1 MDGIPVQAV
10 EQTMPDPNAVG
21 ACRRPALPWPPVFL
35 RSQEPARRVPSF
47 RWRLETS
54 DCQLMTICPRQMVSV
69 CVRQKNGPAAFP
81 LPLLPFP
88 ALQIHSLQI
97 LAVNTPIFPLGKE
110 LSVGCRRVFLYQFY
124 KEAD

>member
-1 MDGIPVQAV
+1 
-10 EQTMPDPNAVG
+10 
-21 ACRRPALPWPPVFL
+21 
-35 RSQEPARRVPSF
+35 
-47 RWRLETS
+47 
-54 DCQLMTICPRQMVSV
+54 MTICPRQMVSV

-110 LSVGCRRVFLYQFY
+110 LSVGCRRGYTVTLTKSYR
-124 KEAD
+124 KMVIP